1 MAPAARGS
9 VSPESNSSPAVP
21 WRVVAGMAASSA
33 RRFLALVRQGNL
45 RRPPE
50 RLGQT
55 FRVDDGHGYRIFRET
70 VSDAAPDGSP
80 VVLVVGFQL
89 KLIRAFRLPHWVFQ
103 RCCLLTTPFWSG
115 LPGFAV
121 KLWMI
126 DPETKRYLGIY
137 DWRGAEHAQRYVDAL
152 TQVLRALSTTGSVW
166 YRLVPNAE
174 LAPYLAAHAAD
185 GAPRPVSE
193 PLAAGS
199 R

>member
-1 MAPAARGS
+1 MAPAARVSGS
-9 VSPESNSSPAVP
+9 PGSNPSHAVS
-21 WRVVAGMAASSA
+21 WRVVAGMAVSSV

-55 FRVDDGHGYRIFRET
+55 FRVDDGLCYRIFRET

-80 VVLVVGFQL
+80 AVLVIGFQL

-152 TQVLRALSTTGSVW
+152 TQVLRPLSTTGSVW
-166 YRLVPNAE
+166 YRMIPNAE
-174 LAPYLAAHAAD
+174 LDRYLAAHAAD
-185 GAPRPVSE
+185 GARGPVSE
-193 PLAAGS
+193 LLPAGS